1 MQKNVRKDY
10 VFLSIKLRKKF
21 DSILKLIPLVLIYVP
36 VCLFFFSS
44 CTPTRFVKPLEK
56 KQNAIAASFG
66 GPLIHFGKAVTPIP
80 FTSIMYGR
88 GITKST
94 TAFGSLHL
102 TSLVFGN
109 FQTDIGVC
117 QQLYK
122 NDSLKFGIT
131 INPAINMVY
140 DKWNKNFRAW
150 PQLDFNIYKNILK
163 QKAFIYVG
171 LTNWF
176 ELASTK
182 AHNEKQT
189 NHILINPHIGIT
201 YNTKKWGYTLEG
213 KFLQIN
219 KNNKPNVVDY
229 VGIQQHGAV
238 GIFLNFNRRF

>member
-1 MQKNVRKDY
+1 MRLLFGY
-10 VFLSIKLRKKF
+10 IFLII
-21 DSILKLIPLVLIYVP
+21 IL
-36 VCLFFFSS
+36 FSFQN

-56 KQNAIAASFG
+56 KQHAIAANLG

-88 GITKST
+88 GITKTT

-102 TSLVFGN
+102 TSLLFGN
-109 FQTDIGVC
+109 FQTDLGFC

-122 NDSLKFGIT
+122 NDSLKLGIT

-140 DKWNKNFRAW
+140 DKWSKNFRAW
-150 PQLDFNIYKNILK
+150 PQLDVNFYKDILK
-163 QKAFIYVG
+163 QKAFIYLG

-176 ELASTK
+176 ELSSSK

-189 NHILINPHIGIT
+189 NHILINPHIGLT

-213 KFLQIN
+213 KFLQLN
-219 KNNKPNVVDY
+219 KNNKPNIVDY
-229 VGIQQHGAV
+229 IGIQQRGAV
-238 GIFLNFNRRF
+238 GIYLNFTRRF

>member
-21 DSILKLIPLVLIYVP
+21 DSILKLIPLVFIYVL

-102 TSLVFGN
+102 TSLLFGN